1 MAKKIAIS
9 TLNASTLDILNTIR
23 QNASYEYQS
32 LVPEVTSEHD
42 VPAVGQVLM
51 GYPAMANQFLNA
63 LYQIMDWNPDYA
75 YRVRGTWAKRGVDE
89 IIVFPLTNSEPAAY
103 MEVVNPETEQVR
115 RRRTTLCPEE
125 WNDSFGEEFYDYA
138 LENSFYYLAPRT
150 DWNSQAKSIIAPGVK
165 QVAVLSEEE
174 LQASIEQLKEKVE

>member
-1 MAKKIAIS
+1 MKKFEEVEYIQLLLHPTERKMAIRPCRKNDTHSIKWRPDLTKALIS
-9 TLNASTLDILNTIR
+9 KTI
-23 QNASYEYQS
+23 SCPHFS
-32 LVPEVTSEHD
+32 
-42 VPAVGQVLM
+42 
-51 GYPAMANQFLNA
+51 NA
-63 LYQIMDWNPDYA
+63 LYQIMDWNPDNA

-115 RRRTTLCPEE
+115 KRRTTLCPEE